1 MPDSS
6 SVARETSLAVKLL
19 LARVGELAGVDPS
32 ARRDPRSILLAVPH
46 DERDRVV
53 AVLEEI
59 RSRGSPGADG
69 LVSGARLLLDAAREL
84 WTPHGTEPAPEDG
97 GTP

>member
-6 SVARETSLAVKLL
+6 SVSRETSLAVKVL
-19 LARVGELAGVDPS
+19 LARLGELAGVNAS
-32 ARRDPRSILLAVPH
+32 AKRDPRSILLAIP
-46 DERDRVV
+46 DEARERVA
-53 AVLEEI
+53 AVLQEI
-59 RSRGSPGADG
+59 QARASPGSEG

-84 WTPHGTEPAPEDG
+84 WTPDKGEGEPQDS

>member
-19 LARVGELAGVDPS
+19 LARLSEFAGVDPS
-32 ARRDPRSILLAVPH
+32 ARRDPRSVLLAVPH
-46 DERDRVV
+46 EERGRVV
-53 AVLEEI
+53 AALEDI
-59 RSRGSPGADG
+59 QSRASPGAEG

-84 WTPHGTEPAPEDG
+84 WTPHETEPAPDDG

>member
-1 MPDSS
+1 MEQ
-6 SVARETSLAVKLL
+6 AAT
-19 LARVGELAGVDPS
+19 GEQCYEGWTLYRFPGPQFAGVDPS

-53 AVLEEI
+53 AVLQQI
-59 RSRGSPGADG
+59 QSRGSPSADG

-84 WTPHGTEPAPEDG
+84 WTPHETEPAPGDG